1 MYKIY
6 KIEDIHGKIYIGKT
20 KVEISRRLRQH
31 RYGKDNYR
39 LCSSTKLDLDF
50 CIITILEDN
59 ILKEDSKERER
70 YYINHYDCVN
80 IIKLNGRDK
89 VKRKKYDLLRYPKQK
104 EYILKNKD
112 KINQRTRIRY
122 KCNKDEINERKRIRY
137 KYQSSWGGSI
147 KYDNNLLMIN
157 LNIFN

>member
-20 KVEISRRLRQH
+20 KLKIS
-31 RYGKDNYR
+31 YR
-39 LCSSTKLDLDF
+39 FNLHKENKNDDCSSRFLDLDF
-50 CIITILEDN
+50 CIVNILEDN

-112 KINQRTRIRY
+112 KINERTRIRY